1 VRHRRLSTRGGITVN
16 RLVAKLGGPP
26 LVTIERR
33 TCAQLAPPPAY
44 SHVVTA
50 RGITSVWTAGAVPLN
65 AAGDLVG
72 PGDHRAQASQVLDN
86 LLVALREAGADPA
99 QVVKTTVYVV
109 GDQPA
114 LLMVWDVVRESPIG
128 ATRPASTL
136 LGVERLGYRDQ
147 LVEVEAVAVLA

>member
-1 VRHRRLSTRGGITVN
+1 VDG
-16 RLVAKLGGPP
+16 
-26 LVTIERR
+26 
-33 TCAQLAPPPAY
+33 
-44 SHVVTA
+44 
-50 RGITSVWTAGAVPLN
+50 GAVPLN

-99 QVVKTTVYVV
+99 QVVKKTVYVV

-114 LLMVWDVVRESPIG
+114 LLMVWDVVRESPIR

-136 LGVERLGYRDQ
+136 LGVEWLGYRDQ
-147 LVEVEAVAVLA
+147 LVEVEAVAELA